1 MKFKNQSS
9 MIKAILF
16 DFDGTLADTA
26 PDLGHALNRQRRNR
40 SLPELPVAQIRSQAS
55 AGSRGLL
62 RLGFNIKPG
71 DENYESMREEFLSFY
86 TERLCHDTSLFPG
99 VPELLDCLDD
109 RGLPWGIVTN
119 KPARFAHPLI
129 QILGLAQRVACVICG
144 DEITNTKPHPEPLL
158 TASIKMA
165 ISPSHCIYL
174 GDDIRD
180 VQASLAAGM
189 QPIVA
194 RYGYL
199 GNEQPPET
207 WGASYLIDHPG
218 ELLAYL

>member
-1 MKFKNQSS
+1 

-26 PDLGHALNRQRRNR
+26 PDLGHALNRQRIARG
-40 SLPELPVAQIRSQAS
+40 LPELPIAQIRSQAS

-62 RLGFNIKPG
+62 GLGFNIKPG
-71 DENYESMREEFLSFY
+71 DSDYESMRDEFLDFY
-86 TERLCHDTSLFPG
+86 TQRLCHDTCLFPG
-99 VPELLDCLDD
+99 VDELLNQLET
-109 RGLPWGIVTN
+109 RNLPWGIVTN

-129 QILGLAQRVACVICG
+129 QMLGLAQRVACVICG
-144 DEITNTKPHPEPLL
+144 DETANTKPHPEPLL
-158 TASIKMA
+158 TASNKMA
-165 ISPSHCIYL
+165 IAPANCIYL

-180 VQASLAAGM
+180 VQASLAADM

-199 GNEQPPET
+199 GNGRPPET
-207 WGASYLIDHPG
+207 WGARYLIDHPK
-218 ELLAYL
+218 ELLTYL

>member
-1 MKFKNQSS
+1 
-9 MIKAILF
+9 MIKAVLF

-26 PDLGHALNRQRRNR
+26 SDLGYALNRQRIACG
-40 SLPELPVAQIRSQAS
+40 LPALPIAQIRPQAS

-62 RLGFNIKPG
+62 GLGFDIKPG
-71 DENYESMREEFLSFY
+71 DDDYEAMRAEFLDFY
-86 TERLCHDTSLFPG
+86 TQRLCHDTCLFPG
-99 VPELLDCLDD
+99 IDELLQQLEK
-109 RGLPWGIVTN
+109 RNLPWGIVTN

-129 QILGLAQRVACVICG
+129 QMLGLAQRVACIICG
-144 DEITNTKPHPEPLL
+144 DETTCTKPHPEPLL
-158 TASIKMA
+158 TASNKMA
-165 ISPSHCIYL
+165 ISPANCIYL

-199 GNEQPPET
+199 GNDQLPET
-207 WGASYLIDHPG
+207 WGAKYLIDHPK

>member
-1 MKFKNQSS
+1 

-26 PDLGHALNRQRRNR
+26 PDLGHALNRQRIARG
-40 SLPELPVAQIRSQAS
+40 LPELPIAQIRSQAS

-62 RLGFNIKPG
+62 GLGFNIKPG
-71 DENYESMREEFLSFY
+71 DSDYESMRDEFLDFY
-86 TERLCHDTSLFPG
+86 TQRLCHDTCLFPG
-99 VPELLDCLDD
+99 VDELLNQLET
-109 RGLPWGIVTN
+109 RNLPWGIVTN

-129 QILGLAQRVACVICG
+129 QMLGLAQRVACVICG
-144 DEITNTKPHPEPLL
+144 DETANTKPHPEPLL
-158 TASIKMA
+158 TASNKMA
-165 ISPSHCIYL
+165 IAPANCIYL

-180 VQASLAAGM
+180 VQASLAADM

-199 GNEQPPET
+199 GNDRPPET
-207 WGASYLIDHPG
+207 WGARYLIDHPK
-218 ELLAYL
+218 ELLTYL

>member
-1 MKFKNQSS
+1 
-9 MIKAILF
+9 MIKAVLF

-26 PDLGHALNRQRRNR
+26 TDLGHALNRQRTARG
-40 SLPELPVAQIRSQAS
+40 LPALPIEQIRSQAS

-62 RLGFNIKPG
+62 GLGFNIKPG
-71 DENYESMREEFLSFY
+71 DNDYESMRDEFLDFY
-86 TERLCHDTSLFPG
+86 TQRLCHDTCLFPG
-99 VPELLDCLDD
+99 VDELLEHLEK
-109 RGLPWGIVTN
+109 RNLPWGIVTN

-129 QILGLAQRVACVICG
+129 EMLGLAQRVACVICG
-144 DEITNTKPHPEPLL
+144 DETTNTKPHPEPLL
-158 TASIKMA
+158 TASNKIA
-165 ISPSHCIYL
+165 ISPAHCIYL

-199 GNEQPPET
+199 GNDQPPET
-207 WGASYLIDHPG
+207 WGARHLIDHPK
-218 ELLAYL
+218 ELLNYL

>member
-1 MKFKNQSS
+1 
-9 MIKAILF
+9 MIKAVLF

-26 PDLGHALNRQRRNR
+26 PDLGHALNRQRTARG
-40 SLPELPVAQIRSQAS
+40 LPALPIEQIRTQAS

-62 RLGFNIKPG
+62 GLGFNIKPG
-71 DENYESMREEFLSFY
+71 DNDYESMRDEFLDFY
-86 TERLCHDTSLFPG
+86 TQRLCHDTCLFPG
-99 VPELLDCLDD
+99 VDELLDHLET
-109 RGLPWGIVTN
+109 RNLPWGIVTN

-129 QILGLAQRVACVICG
+129 EMLGLAQRVACVICG
-144 DEITNTKPHPEPLL
+144 DETTNTKPHPEPLL
-158 TASIKMA
+158 IASNKLT
-165 ISPSHCIYL
+165 ISPTHCIYL

-199 GNEQPPET
+199 GNDQPPET
-207 WGASYLIDHPG
+207 WGARYLIDHPK
-218 ELLAYL
+218 ELLNYL

>member
-1 MKFKNQSS
+1 
-9 MIKAILF
+9 MIKAVLF

-26 PDLGHALNRQRRNR
+26 PDLGHALNRQLTLRG
-40 SLPELPVAQIRSQAS
+40 LPELPIETIRTQAS

-62 RLGFNIKPG
+62 GLGFNIKPG
-71 DENYESMREEFLSFY
+71 DAGYESMRDEFLDFY
-86 TERLCHDTSLFPG
+86 TQRLCHDTCLFPG
-99 VPELLDCLDD
+99 VDALLDQLEQ
-109 RGLPWGIVTN
+109 RNLPWGIVTN

-129 QILGLAQRVACVICG
+129 EILGLAHRVACVVCG
-144 DEITNTKPHPEPLL
+144 DELANTKPHPEPLL
-158 TASIKMA
+158 TASNKIN
-165 ISPSHCIYL
+165 ISPAHCIYL

-199 GNEQPPET
+199 GNDQPPET
-207 WGASYLIDHPG
+207 WGARHLIDHPA
-218 ELLAYL
+218 ELLSYL

>member
-1 MKFKNQSS
+1 

-26 PDLGHALNRQRRNR
+26 PDLGHALNRQRIARG
-40 SLPELPVAQIRSQAS
+40 LPELPIAQIRSQAS

-62 RLGFNIKPG
+62 GLGFNIKPG
-71 DENYESMREEFLSFY
+71 DSDYELMRDEFLDFY
-86 TERLCHDTSLFPG
+86 TQRLCHDTCLFPG
-99 VPELLDCLDD
+99 VDELLNQLET
-109 RGLPWGIVTN
+109 RNLPWGIVTN

-129 QILGLAQRVACVICG
+129 QMLGLAQRAACVICG
-144 DEITNTKPHPEPLL
+144 DETANTKPHPEPLL
-158 TASIKMA
+158 TASNKMA
-165 ISPSHCIYL
+165 IAPANCIYL

-180 VQASLAAGM
+180 VQASLAADM

-199 GNEQPPET
+199 GNDQPPET
-207 WGASYLIDHPG
+207 WGARHLIDHPK
-218 ELLAYL
+218 ELLTYL

>member
-1 MKFKNQSS
+1 
-9 MIKAILF
+9 MIKAVLF

-26 PDLGHALNRQRRNR
+26 PDLGHALNRQRIARGL
-40 SLPELPVAQIRSQAS
+40 SELPIAQIRPQAS

-62 RLGFNIKPG
+62 NLGFNITPS
-71 DENYESMREEFLSFY
+71 DHDYQSMRDEFLDFY
-86 TERLCHDTSLFPG
+86 TQHLCHDTCLFPG
-99 VPELLDCLDD
+99 VEKLLDQLEE
-109 RGLPWGIVTN
+109 RNLPWGIVTN

-129 QILGLAQRVACVICG
+129 EILGLTQRVACVICG
-144 DEITNTKPHPEPLL
+144 DETTYTKPHPEPLL
-158 TASIKMA
+158 TASNKMA
-165 ISPSHCIYL
+165 ISPTNCIYL

-194 RYGYL
+194 CYGYL
-199 GNEQPPET
+199 GNDQPPET
-207 WGASYLIDHPG
+207 WGARYLINHPE

>member
-1 MKFKNQSS
+1 

-26 PDLGHALNRQRRNR
+26 PDLGHALNRQRIARG
-40 SLPELPVAQIRSQAS
+40 LPALPIEQIRPQAS

-62 RLGFNIKPG
+62 GLGFNIKPG
-71 DENYESMREEFLSFY
+71 DSGYESLRDEFLDFY
-86 TERLCHDTSLFPG
+86 TQRLCHDTCLFPG
-99 VPELLDCLDD
+99 VDGLLDQLEA
-109 RGLPWGIVTN
+109 RNLPWGIVTN

-129 QILGLAQRVACVICG
+129 QILGLAHRVACVICG
-144 DEITNTKPHPEPLL
+144 DETTHTKPHPEPLL
-158 TASIKMA
+158 TASGRIA
-165 ISPSHCIYL
+165 ISPAHCVYL

-189 QPIVA
+189 QPYVA

-199 GNEQPPET
+199 GNDQPPET
-207 WGASYLIDHPG
+207 WGARHLIDHPE

>member
-1 MKFKNQSS
+1 
-9 MIKAILF
+9 MIKAVLF

-26 PDLGHALNRQRRNR
+26 PDLGHALNRQRIARGMLA
-40 SLPELPVAQIRSQAS
+40 LPIEQIRPQAS

-62 RLGFNIKPG
+62 DLGFNIKPG
-71 DENYESMREEFLSFY
+71 DNDYESMRDEFLYFY
-86 TERLCHDTSLFPG
+86 TERLCHDTCLFPG
-99 VPELLDCLDD
+99 VDELLDELEIRD
-109 RGLPWGIVTN
+109 LPWGIVTN

-129 QILGLAQRVACVICG
+129 KMLGLTQRVACVICG
-144 DEITNTKPHPEPLL
+144 DETNNTKPHPEPLL
-158 TASIKMA
+158 AASNKIA
-165 ISPSHCIYL
+165 ISPTNCIYL

-199 GNEQPPET
+199 GNDQPPEN
-207 WGASYLIDHPG
+207 WGARYLIDHPA
-218 ELLAYL
+218 ELLNYL

>member
-1 MKFKNQSS
+1 
-9 MIKAILF
+9 MIKAVLF

-26 PDLGHALNRQRRNR
+26 PDLGYALNRQRIARG
-40 SLPELPVAQIRSQAS
+40 LPELPLEHIRPQAS

-62 RLGFNIKPG
+62 GLGFNIKPG
-71 DENYESMREEFLSFY
+71 DDGYEAMRDEFLDFY
-86 TERLCHDTSLFPG
+86 TQRLCHDTCLFPG
-99 VPELLDCLDD
+99 VKEMLSQIEQL
-109 RGLPWGIVTN
+109 GLPWGIVTN

-129 QILGLAQRVACVICG
+129 ELLGLAHRVACVICG
-144 DEITNTKPHPEPLL
+144 DEIANTKPHPEPLL
-158 TASIKMA
+158 TASQKININA
-165 ISPSHCIYL
+165 TDCIYV

-199 GNEQPPET
+199 GSVQPPET
-207 WGASYLIDHPG
+207 WGARYLIDHP
-218 ELLAYL
+218 EQLLAYL